1 MNSDKTSINW
11 YPGHMKKTMDM
22 FSEEIK
28 QVDVV
33 LEILDARIPLSSRNP
48 EISKI
53 VGNKT
58 RIVLLNKVDL
68 VDKNKLDIWKKY
80 FLKTNTADYI
90 IPISAEKGM
99 NIKDI
104 KSKIKELYNKKLEKV
119 AKKRFKKNTNP
130 FYYSRHTKCR

>member
-1 MNSDKTSINW
+1 
-11 YPGHMKKTMDM
+11 M

-53 VGNKT
+53 VENKT

-104 KSKIKELYNKKLEKV
+104 KSVKNDLLAYFNNNKKDIINTINDKKV
-119 AKKRFKKNTNP
+119 LDDELKESIVENAREYLNGK
-130 FYYSRHTKCR
+130 H